1 MCLFL
6 SLSTS
11 PTLSLLSI
19 SIVDLIKIECR
30 SVKVLTFYKLEMHYI
45 VPKFKFIFRMYF
57 FCPRLKI
64 TVFPTFATILPF
76 AWHFRY
82 MIHLFFCYHSSI
94 CMLHPCCSQLVKASI
109 KKPQLSKLP
118 KVSQLLLL
126 LKPSPISTRHL
137 SPIILHPCTKL
148 IWMCH

>member
-1 MCLFL
+1 MKRGDENNMSHIFHYTSHFFFFCFLHLKNCLFPFTFTLLLFLTVATPYSHYLLISHFSMCLFL

-64 TVFPTFATILPF
+64 TSVPN
-76 AWHFRY
+76 
-82 MIHLFFCYHSSI
+82 FCYHSSI
-94 CMLHPCCSQLVKASI
+94 CMAL
-109 KKPQLSKLP
+109 
-118 KVSQLLLL
+118 
-126 LKPSPISTRHL
+126 
-137 SPIILHPCTKL
+137 
-148 IWMCH
+148 